1 MKMKLRQQTEKAG
14 KGGGRENEKQKTPEC
29 MTG

>member
-1 MKMKLRQQTEKAG
+1 MKLRQQTEKAG
-14 KGGGRENEKQKTPEC
+14 KGGGRENEKQKKTPEC